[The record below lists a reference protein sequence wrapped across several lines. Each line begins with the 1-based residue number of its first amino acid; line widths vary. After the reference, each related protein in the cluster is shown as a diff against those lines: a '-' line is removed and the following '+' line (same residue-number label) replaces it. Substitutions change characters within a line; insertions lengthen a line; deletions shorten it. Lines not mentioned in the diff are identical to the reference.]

1 MGDLMKKILL
11 LIVLFSSLF
20 ASIEDDKILYGKL
33 DNEMSYLIRKN
44 SFPKDLAYIYLFV
57 DSGSIN
63 EDENELGLAHLVE
76 HLAFSGSEDYKD
88 DDIIKALEKLGVSF
102 GAHLNASTS
111 FNSTIYKLQIKTK
124 EENIAEALNVLENI
138 AHKVSFENKAIEREK
153 KVVAEEERIS
163 NSSSTRILKQEL
175 PYIFPQSIYEKR
187 LPIGNMQI
195 IKKLPKEKILSFYEN
210 NYYPKNMTLLAV
222 GDFDENKLLALVKE
236 KFSSWENKGSK
247 KEVDKKI
254 AFFDKTIYFNAYD
267 SEVSN
272 DEVRVYFEAPAYKIN
287 SVENLSKDIINNF
300 IIKAFSL
307 FSDSLISNK
316 IILKNIYLNTIN
328 LYNQKMLYVF
338 SESALKN
345 NYKASLNNI
354 FSAINYIKQNGF
366 SEDEFEAVK
375 KEMISQNENF
385 LATIPTRKSDY
396 FLSYYLDHLEN
407 DSFILSEEQIYN
419 YSREILKNITLDDI
433 NQAFKDLS
441 SSQGIIFEV
450 LSQKA
455 YNLSP
460 KELEK
465 IKNSKAFKIIKKS
478 ETKDEISSLNLKPVA
493 FLSSSYDPED
503 GIYKY
508 EFKNGAEVFFKA
520 LDNDKDNISF
530 RFMALGGSTNI
541 NNLKAAQIAIKA
553 ANQSGVG
560 TLNEYEYQKFK
571 KGKLFYFLKYINELS
586 RGYEG
591 QSQLSYFEDM
601 LKAFYI
607 DFTNPKIDAA
617 TLERHANISIDI
629 LEKNEKNPEYKFA
642 KEENKF
648 YYDNN
653 PKLAFF
659 EKEDFYNLHGRQLF
673 DFIKTKFSNAGEF
686 YLLVSGDI
694 KKEEFEALIKKYI
707 GNLPGN
713 KTGEIIKDDKIRP
726 LSGNQLFERYYAKE
740 NIAKVKFIINNENM
754 KYSEENKE
762 ILQAALS
769 ILSNVLREKIRAEQG
784 KIYGISV
791 YGALSKLPYPKA
803 QLFINFS
810 SNPENRYEIIET
822 IKEELNNFQNID
834 ESYLDNYKKMAKI
847 ELEKLYKEN
856 SFWKRK
862 MENLIISGE
871 DIPTLEESQARID
884 KITLEE
890 VKNILKECFLSQDAS
905 TFISIFSPQAL
916 EELKAD

>member
-1 MGDLMKKILL
+1 MKKILL
-11 LIVLFSSLF
+11 LIILFSSLF
-20 ASIEDDKILYGKL
+20 ASIEDEKIIYGKL
-33 DNEMSYLIRKN
+33 DNNMTYLLRKN

-63 EDENELGLAHLVE
+63 ENEEELGLAHLVE

-124 EENIAEALNVLENI
+124 KENLIEALNVLENI
-138 AHKVSFENKAIEREK
+138 AHKVSFEDKAIEREK
-153 KVVAEEERIS
+153 KVIAEEERIS
-163 NSSSTRILKQEL
+163 NTSSMRILKQEL

-187 LPIGNMQI
+187 LPIGNMQV
-195 IKKLPKEKILSFYEN
+195 IKKLSREEIVNFYN
-210 NYYPKNMTLLAV
+210 KNYYPENMTLLAV
-222 GDFDENKLLALVKE
+222 GDFDEEELLTLIKQ
-236 KFSSWENKGSK
+236 KFSSLKSK
-247 KEVDKKI
+247 EKKEEVDKKI
-254 AFFDKTIYFNAYD
+254 AFFDKTVYFNAHD

-287 SVENLSKDIINNF
+287 SVENLSKDIMNNF
-300 IIKAFSL
+300 IIKAFEL
-307 FSDSLISNK
+307 FNDSLISNK
-316 IILKNIYLNTIN
+316 LILKNIYLNTIN

-345 NYKASLNNI
+345 NYKTSLNNI
-354 FSAINYIKQNGF
+354 FSAINYLKQKGF

-385 LATIPTRKSDY
+385 FATIPTRKSDY

-419 YSREILKNITLDDI
+419 YSREILKNITLEDL
-433 NQAFKDLS
+433 NQAFKTLT
-441 SSQGIIFEV
+441 SSQGIIIEV

-455 YNLSP
+455 YNLTA

-465 IKNSKAFKIIKKS
+465 IKASKAFKLVQKNAK
-478 ETKDEISSLNLKPVA
+478 KDEISSLTLKLIP
-493 FLSSSYDPED
+493 FLSSSYNPED
-503 GIYKY
+503 GIYSY

-520 LDNDKDNISF
+520 LDSNKDNISF

-553 ANQSGVG
+553 ANRSGVG

-571 KGKLFYFLKYINELS
+571 KGKLFYFVKYINELS

-617 TLERHANISIDI
+617 TLERQANISIDI
-629 LEKNEKNPEYKFA
+629 LEKNEENPEYKFA

-673 DFIKTKFSNAGEF
+673 DFIKSKFSNAGEF
-686 YLLVSGDI
+686 YLFVSGDI
-694 KKEEFEALIKKYI
+694 KREDFEALIKKYI

-726 LSGNQLFERYYAKE
+726 LSGKHLFERYYGKE
-740 NIAKVKFIINNENM
+740 NIAKVKFIINNENV
-754 KYSEENKE
+754 KYSEQNREVLK
-762 ILQAALS
+762 AAIS

-784 KIYGISV
+784 KIYGISA
-791 YGALSKLPYPKA
+791 YGSLAKLPYPKA
-803 QLFINFS
+803 QLFITFS
-810 SNPENRYEIIET
+810 SHPENRYEIIKT
-822 IKEELNNFQNID
+822 IEKELYSFQNID
-834 ESYLDNYKKMAKI
+834 ASYLDNYKKMAKI

-856 SFWKRK
+856 SFWEKR
-862 MENLIISGE
+862 MENFIISGE

-884 KITLEE
+884 KITLDE
-890 VKNILKECFLSQDAS
+890 VKQALAENFLSLSAS
-905 TFISIFSPQAL
+905 SFVSIFSPQAL
-916 EELKAD
+916 EDELKAD